1 MIRKLILMLSLLVAA
16 MTLNGQTTTPANDN
30 PKGPYE
36 FTDIKEAP
44 VTPVKDQ
51 SSSGTCWS
59 FSGLGFIESELLR
72 QGKGEYDLA
81 EMWIVRNTY
90 LEKAK
95 KYVRMHGKAE
105 FSAGGA
111 THDVFDMIEK
121 YGIVPEEVY
130 TGLQYGTDKH
140 KHAEMDAALKGY
152 VDAIVKNPN
161 GTITPNWI
169 KGVESILDLY
179 LGEAPEKFTYKGKE
193 YTPMTFAESLG
204 LNMDDYVSFVSFTHH
219 PFYTQFAIEV
229 PDNWAWGLSWNV
241 TLDELMAIVDSSVEK
256 GYSIDWAA
264 DVSEEGFIYM
274 KGFAVVPGNMAEDLG
289 ETEISRW
296 VRMSRN
302 QRQQVI
308 MQATEPIKELEITQD
323 MRQVAYDNYQT
334 TDDHGMVIT
343 GYATDQNGN
352 RFYKVKNS
360 WDTNQVYEGYFYA
373 SAPFVAYKT
382 MNIVVHKDVIPK
394 DIKKK
399 IGLK

>member
-1 MIRKLILMLSLLVAA
+1 MKRLFLTLAALVAVV
-16 MTLNGQTTTPANDN
+16 TLSAQTAPKEDN

-36 FTDIKEAP
+36 FTDVKEAP
-44 VTPVKDQ
+44 VTPVRDQ

-59 FSGLGFIESELLR
+59 FSGLGFLESELIR

-81 EMWIVRNTY
+81 EMWIVRHTY
-90 LEKAK
+90 IEKAK

-111 THDVFDMIEK
+111 THDVFDMINK

-130 TGLQYGTDKH
+130 GGLEYGTQKH

-169 KGVESILDLY
+169 KGVEGILDTY

-193 YTPMTFAESLG
+193 YTPKSFAESLG

-219 PFYTQFAIEV
+219 PFYTEFAIEV
-229 PDNWAWGLSWNV
+229 PDNWAWGMSWNV
-241 TLDELMAIVDSSVEK
+241 PLDEFMRIVDSSVEM
-256 GYSIDWAA
+256 GYAIDWAS

-274 KGFAVVPGNMAEDLG
+274 KGFAVVPDDMTEDAG

-296 VRMSRN
+296 VRMSKN
-302 QRQQVI
+302 QRQALV
-308 MQATEPIKELEITQD
+308 MKATEPIKELEITQEI
-323 MRQVAYDNYQT
+323 RQIGYDNYQT

-373 SAPFVAYKT
+373 SVPFVSYKT

-399 IGLK
+399 LGIK